1 MDHEPL
7 IIPDFLVYFLS
18 NLRRNGVV
26 TADVLVTAPHMG
38 RAQEVLILNVEKPLG
53 CSDHLDVAP
62 QYGVLYRPALLSGEA
77 VHT

>member
-1 MDHEPL
+1 MKHL
-7 IIPDFLVYFLS
+7 AQIGS
-18 NLRRNGVV
+18 TWVV